1 MADKVGF
8 RNNALAEL
16 AQVLQ
21 AADTELFMS
30 TEHGDRFTPPD
41 GTDYIV
47 ATLGDPEAEHEIV
60 HLSAVAFVGDGL
72 ARFQVVR
79 NREATHRSEPWPA
92 GTPVQG
98 LLTAGGLNAMRGGPV
113 VGFETDATGSL
124 RAGAAA
130 TAAGVGLGDNG
141 AHIAVMP
148 SGNRRYA
155 VEYMPDESVPAGAIV
170 YAGGYSFMALNEG
183 PLGQE
188 PPSLEASPQRS
199 GQVFYAPVGR
209 TDAPK
214 LENHSITLGSE
225 ALPGGEGA
233 LVIGAMAT
241 VAELASDGMAL
252 GQGAASLQVEALA
265 VGGWSMAAGVRA
277 VAIGGGALA
286 MTDASI
292 AIGTKVEIAHSWRI
306 AGVPTLGEGI
316 AGVDPLSDF
325 QAVAIAP
332 DATVALAH
340 TDIGVVR
347 TWQPL
352 MTVRSGDVVMP
363 TVAGDYAYVA
373 EAPFFAQ
380 VADNTVQTGSEEPL
394 FNIEAWPA
402 YENNVIWRPIRA
414 GLAQSLVFPIPEHQ
428 MFYVTEIGFMSTDAG
443 AVTTGAKLSFG
454 SVDAPALVLNDVE
467 LPGAMGAN
475 RMHRI
480 PIEEPIGLTGTA
492 AITLTRLVA
501 GGHYQGRF
509 YLRATVTRTRG

>member
-47 ATLGDPEAEHEIV
+47 ATLGDPDAEHEIV

-79 NREATHRSEPWPA
+79 NREGTHRSEPWPA
-92 GTPVQG
+92 GTRVQG

-130 TAAGVGLGDNG
+130 TAAGVVLGDNG
-141 AHIAVMP
+141 AHIALMP
-148 SGNRRYA
+148 GGSRRYA
-155 VEYMPDESVPAGAIV
+155 VEYRPDESVPAGAII

-233 LVIGAMAT
+233 VVIGAMAT

-265 VGGWSMAAGVRA
+265 VGGWAMAAGVRA

-286 MTDASI
+286 MADASI

-380 VADNTVQTGSEEPL
+380 VADNTVQTGSED
-394 FNIEAWPA
+394 
-402 YENNVIWRPIRA
+402 
-414 GLAQSLVFPIPEHQ
+414 
-428 MFYVTEIGFMSTDAG
+428 TDAG
-443 AVTTGAKLSFG
+443 RPIAAQATSPVSQHKSSLIKGLAMVYVSTPREQVQGL
-454 SVDAPALVLNDVE
+454 DVLVE
-467 LPGAMGAN
+467 LPSGQCYAYPLQMQSHGVARAQPGRGIRESYLGFGVRN
-475 RMHRI
+475 
-480 PIEEPIGLTGTA
+480 
-492 AITLTRLVA
+492 VA
-501 GGHYQGRF
+501 GADFEIERIEVQTHAS
-509 YLRATVTRTRG
+509 ATRRV